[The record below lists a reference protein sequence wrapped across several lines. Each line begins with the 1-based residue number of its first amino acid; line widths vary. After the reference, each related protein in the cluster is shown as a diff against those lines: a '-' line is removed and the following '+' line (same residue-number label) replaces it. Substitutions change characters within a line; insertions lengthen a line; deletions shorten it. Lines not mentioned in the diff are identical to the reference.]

1 MQTHPV
7 TDYQP
12 AGDDDDSATSG
23 TTASGGSGSS
33 QSDYDDYD
41 DGDVTSDPIVTS
53 TQFIYTAQSDFGE
66 AAMQHFV
73 RAPALELLIS
83 DADVAADVEVRCLFE
98 VAIAGLVRICP
109 ERRGNSNS
117 NLNLVFFN

>member
-53 TQFIYTAQSDFGE
+53 TEES
-66 AAMQHFV
+66 AALQ
-73 RAPALELLIS
+73 
-83 DADVAADVEVRCLFE
+83 D
-98 VAIAGLVRICP
+98 
-109 ERRGNSNS
+109 
-117 NLNLVFFN
+117 